1 MENIDVSKQVE
12 SLVKKA
18 EQAEKADDAL
28 KFSQAAC
35 NSANAM
41 ACIDTIRRLNKET
54 ALPKVGGA
62 HESLH

>member
-1 MENIDVSKQVE
+1 MNENKVVDVSEQVE

-18 EQAEKADDAL
+18 EQAKTADDAL

-41 ACIDTIRRLNKET
+41 AALAT
-54 ALPKVGGA
+54 AKKSI
-62 HESLH
+62 ER